1 MAAHGA
7 AFFVCVWAEFH
18 AVRAG
23 RPAAELIVTNAKV
36 WTGDKAQPTAE
47 ALAVISGRIVAV
59 GSAAEIDQ
67 WRGTRTTLVDG
78 RGKLLVPGFNDA
90 HVHFFSE
97 AQSWTM
103 SI

>member
-1 MAAHGA
+1 VIDESTLTGSLERWLRMAQLFLYVFGLSSVL
-7 AFFVCVWAEFH
+7 F
-18 AVRAG
+18 
-23 RPAAELIVTNAKV
+23 
-36 WTGDKAQPTAE
+36 
-47 ALAVISGRIVAV
+47 AVISGRIVAV